1 MGQSNLLENNGKS
14 NNKSKPKTKECNDK
28 KGNTLD
34 SVYAF
39 YQGRELYLNVFRS
52 GIFQ

>member
-1 MGQSNLLENNGKS
+1 MDQSNLLENNGKS
-14 NNKSKPKTKECNDK
+14 NNKSKPKTKEGKDK
-28 KGNTLD
+28 KVNTLD

-39 YQGRELYLNVFRS
+39 YQGRELNLNVFRS